1 MIPTNQICNRCV
13 MDETIPEIQF
23 DHQGECQFC
32 KIHDVL
38 ETKYPLGRQGEE
50 RLEKMIEK
58 IKSSGKG
65 KPYDCLCGTSGGRD
79 STWTLFLAKKYG
91 LRPLAVHF
99 DNGWNS
105 EIAVRN
111 IKNATEILNIDL
123 ETVVANWDEFKD
135 IQMAFLKASVPD
147 VEIPTDVAIHKVM
160 HKIAAKE
167 GIKYILNGHS
177 FRTEGVSPR
186 GWTYMDG
193 KYIRSIQKKFGSSN
207 LKDFHNFNVND
218 LIYYSFVKGIKVVP
232 ILNYLPYHQ
241 KEVSDVIAR
250 ELKWEYYGGHHHEST
265 YTEFIQSY
273 LLPQKFNIDKR
284 KTELS
289 ALIRSGQITR
299 DEALE
304 QIQGTTYQY
313 RKELIDYIVSKFSI
327 TKEEWEQLFNMPV
340 KSYLDYPTY
349 YPYMLKFK
357 GVIKKMTELNLLPEL
372 LYLKYLF

>member
-1 MIPTNQICNRCV
+1 MMLNYKTCSRCV
-13 MDETIPEIQF
+13 MDETIPEIRF
-23 DHQGECQFC
+23 DSQGECQFC

-38 ETKYPLGRQGEE
+38 ENKYPLGHTGEE
-50 RLEKMIEK
+50 RLEKIVEK
-58 IKSSGKG
+58 IKLAGKG
-65 KPYDCLCGTSGGRD
+65 KPYDCICGTSGGRD

-111 IKNATEILNIDL
+111 IKNATEILKIDL

-167 GIKYILNGHS
+167 GIQYILNGHS
-177 FRTEGVSPR
+177 FRTEGVAPR
-186 GWTYMDG
+186 GWTYMNG
-193 KYIRSIQKKFGSSN
+193 KYIRSIQKQFGRAG

-218 LIYYSFVKGIKVVP
+218 LIYYSFIKRIKVIP
-232 ILNYLPYHQ
+232 ILNYLPYNQ
-241 KEVSDVIAR
+241 KEVSEIITK
-250 ELKWEYYGGHHHEST
+250 ELNWEYYGGHHHEST
-265 YTEFIQSY
+265 YTEFIQSF

-289 ALIRSGQITR
+289 ALIRSGQISR
-299 DEALE
+299 AEALE
-304 QIQGTTYQY
+304 QIQGSTYQY

-327 TKEEWEQLFNMPV
+327 SKEEWEVLYQLPV

-357 GVIKKMTELNLLPEL
+357 KVIQKLTELNLLPEL

>member
-1 MIPTNQICNRCV
+1 
-13 MDETIPEIQF
+13 MDETIPEIRF
-23 DHQGECQFC
+23 DSQGECQFC

-38 ETKYPLGRQGEE
+38 ENKYPLGHTGEE
-50 RLEKMIEK
+50 RLEKIVEK
-58 IKSSGKG
+58 IKLAGKG
-65 KPYDCLCGTSGGRD
+65 KPYDCICGTSGGRD

-111 IKNATEILNIDL
+111 IKNATEILKIDL

-167 GIKYILNGHS
+167 GIQYILNGHS
-177 FRTEGVSPR
+177 FRTEGVAPR

-193 KYIRSIQKKFGSSN
+193 KYIRSIQKQFGRAG

-218 LIYYSFVKGIKVVP
+218 LIYYSFIKRIKVIP
-232 ILNYLPYHQ
+232 ILNYLPYNQ
-241 KEVSDVIAR
+241 KEVSEIITK
-250 ELKWEYYGGHHHEST
+250 ELNWEYYGGHHHEST

-289 ALIRSGQITR
+289 ALIRSGQISR
-299 DEALE
+299 PEALE
-304 QIQGTTYQY
+304 QIQGSTYQY

-327 TKEEWEQLFNMPV
+327 RKEEWEVLYQLPV

-357 GVIKKMTELNLLPEL
+357 KVIQKLTELNLLPEL

>member
-1 MIPTNQICNRCV
+1 MMLNHKVCTRCV
-13 MDETIPEIQF
+13 MDQTIPEIQF
-23 DHQGECQFC
+23 DEQGECQFC

-38 ETKYPLGRQGEE
+38 EMKYPLGKPGEE
-50 RLEKMIEK
+50 RLEKVIEK
-58 IKSSGKG
+58 IKLAGKG

-79 STWTLFLAKKYG
+79 STWTLLLAKKYG

-123 ETVVANWDEFKD
+123 ETVVADWDEFKD

-147 VEIPTDVAIHKVM
+147 VEVPTDVAIHKVM

-193 KYIRSIQKKFGSSN
+193 RYIRSIQKKFGQVG
-207 LKDFHNFNVND
+207 LKDFHNFNIND
-218 LIYYSFVKGIKVVP
+218 LIYYSFIKGIKVIP
-232 ILNYLPYHQ
+232 ILNYLPYDQ
-241 KEVSDVIAR
+241 KEVSEMITK
-250 ELKWEYYGGHHHEST
+250 ELNWEYYGGHHHEST

-273 LLPQKFNIDKR
+273 LLPKKFNIDKR

-289 ALIRSGQITR
+289 ALIRSGQISR
-299 DEALE
+299 AEALAE
-304 QIQGTTYQY
+304 IEGSTYQY
-313 RKELIDYIVSKFSI
+313 RKELIDYIISKFSI
-327 TKEEWEQLFNMPV
+327 TKEEWESLFNLPV

-357 GVIKKMTELNLLPEL
+357 MVIKKMTELNLLPEL

>member
-1 MIPTNQICNRCV
+1 MLNNKICTRCV
-13 MDETIPEIQF
+13 MDQTIPEIQF
-23 DHQGECQFC
+23 DEHGECQFC

-38 ETKYPLGRQGEE
+38 EMKYPLGPQGEQ
-50 RLEKMIEK
+50 RLEKVIEK
-58 IKSSGKG
+58 IKLAGKG

-79 STWTLFLAKKYG
+79 STWTLLLAKKYG

-111 IKNATEILNIDL
+111 IKNATEILKIDL

-160 HKIAAKE
+160 HKIAAQE
-167 GIKYILNGHS
+167 GIQYILNGHS
-177 FRTEGVSPR
+177 FRTEGVAPR

-193 KYIRSIQKKFGSSN
+193 RYIRSIQKQFGQAH

-218 LIYYSFVKGIKVVP
+218 LIYYSFIKAIKVIP
-232 ILNYLPYHQ
+232 ILNYLPYNQ
-241 KEVSDVIAR
+241 KEVSDIITK
-250 ELKWEYYGGHHHEST
+250 ELNWEYYGGHHHEST

-284 KTELS
+284 KTEWS
-289 ALIRSGQITR
+289 ALIRSGQMTR
-299 DEALE
+299 VEALDK
-304 QIQGTTYQY
+304 IQSTPYQY
-313 RKELIDYIVSKFSI
+313 RKELIDYIVSKFSMS
-327 TKEEWEQLFNMPV
+327 KEEWEVLYHLPV
-340 KSYLDYPTY
+340 KSYHDYPTY
-349 YPYMLKFK
+349 YPVMLKFK
-357 GVIKKMTELNLLPEL
+357 KIIKKMTELNLLPEL